1 VPNYQTTST
10 ELFKRAGKQF
20 KRKHPGK
27 HEERLVCR
35 LETVTTVPHEDPVRG
50 RDRVRGICAACKYLA
65 FSWPACVPASAGV
78 TLVTA
83 PTSRIARI
91 MRPVLGDACWA
102 AVMAHANAWLQCA
115 VSGESPARPGL
126 YPTEIYYVTTGKC
139 GVWKVLQREGTGRH
153 AEASESTRV
162 KRAWDTRERAVTFAL
177 TFRAFT
183 ANVQK
188 MASGLPRG
196 RPDAAALASRL
207 LCRA

>member
-1 VPNYQTTST
+1 MSKPSKPSETHGEALPPTWSSERWCARNPSCSGANYQTTST

-83 PTSRIARI
+83 PTSRIAHHAPRA
-91 MRPVLGDACWA
+91 RRRVLG
-102 AVMAHANAWLQCA
+102 
-115 VSGESPARPGL
+115 
-126 YPTEIYYVTTGKC
+126 C
-139 GVWKVLQREGTGRH
+139 GYGPRQRVAPVCRKRLK
-153 AEASESTRV
+153 AETR
-162 KRAWDTRERAVTFAL
+162 
-177 TFRAFT
+177 
-183 ANVQK
+183 
-188 MASGLPRG
+188 PRG
-196 RPDAAALASRL
+196 PVYRRSRDAATGL
-207 LCRA
+207 LCASHLLGMLSNNQPRELAL